1 MQRLYQKVYVYAD
14 KKTRRRRH
22 GVSSAFDLL
31 RGGDGAG
38 ELEAEPGAGRIVR
51 GEVEGLADGAA
62 RFASGERERRQDEV
76 RRAGGDDGV
85 RNGEGRAAA
94 GARVAQREVRVAD
107 VHNGKGVRHRRGGRF
122 FTEVE
127 R

>member
-1 MQRLYQKVYVYAD
+1 MLIIFANSSRFSS
-14 KKTRRRRH
+14 KKTGR
-22 GVSSAFDLL
+22 GVSLAFGLL

-38 ELEAEPGAGRIVR
+38 ELEAEPGAGRVAR

-62 RFASGERERRQDEV
+62 RFAARKRERRQDEV

-85 RNGEGRAAA
+85 RNGERRAAA
-94 GARVAQREVRVAD
+94 GARVAQREVRVTS
-107 VHNGKGVRHRRGGRF
+107 VHDGEGVRHRRRRRSF
-122 FTEVE
+122 PEVE